1 MKTLFPFPIYRN
13 LKRGNAINVQGRV
26 RASTLEEYRKFIH
39 LAPELHSTERSNLRN
54 RSSFSSN
61 FFINSSSDPQ
71 LLFVIYP
78 IIIIVSLR
86 IKTSSSIGKN
96 GERTSHSL
104 RFYSRDKK
112 EGKDTVAERVWKK
125 KEYGGKRNRQSLR
138 CVHRNFRSSR
148 ANRRADKRWKTKTR
162 SLLDVVASATP
173 RHATPRH
180 AGTVAIL

>member
-39 LAPELHSTERSNLRN
+39 LIPELHSTERSNLKN
-54 RSSFSSN
+54 TSIIFLLQ
-61 FFINSSSDPQ
+61 FFHKFFFGSAI
-71 LLFVIYP
+71 IYP

-148 ANRRADKRWKTKTR
+148 ANKRADKRWKTKTR

>member
-26 RASTLEEYRKFIH
+26 RASTLEEYRKFIY
-39 LAPELHSTERSNLRN
+39 LAPELHLTERSNLRN
-54 RSSFSSN
+54 TSIIFLLQ
-61 FFINSSSDPQ
+61 FFHKFFFGSAI
-71 LLFVIYP
+71 IYS

-148 ANRRADKRWKTKTR
+148 ANERADKRWKTKTR